1 MSMLKKFGSVTAV
14 IAFINSPTG
23 QKMLG
28 KAKEVVT
35 DPRNQQKAAEFVN
48 KLKRPSTPRPGAG
61 TDRPGA
67 TH

>member
-1 MSMLKKFGSVTAV
+1 MSLLRKFGSVTAV

-35 DPRNQQKAAEFVN
+35 DPRNQQKAADFVS
-48 KLKRPSTPRPGAG
+48 KLKRPSTTRPGSA
-61 TDRPGA
+61 TEQPGPGK
-67 TH
+67 

>member
-1 MSMLKKFGSVTAV
+1 V

-48 KLKRPSTPRPGAG
+48 KLKRPSTSRPGAG
-61 TDRPGA
+61 TDQPGA

>member
-28 KAKEVVT
+28 KAKEVFT
-35 DPRNQQKAAEFVN
+35 DPRNQQKAA
-48 KLKRPSTPRPGAG
+48 
-61 TDRPGA
+61 
-67 TH
+67 

>member
-1 MSMLKKFGSVTAV
+1 MLRKFGSVTAL

-35 DPRNQQKAAEFVN
+35 DPRNQQKAADFVS
-48 KLKRPSTPRPGAG
+48 KLKRPSTTRPGTA
-61 TDRPGA
+61 TERPDPGK
-67 TH
+67 